1 MKGENMHNQ
10 YPRIR
15 ELIES
20 KRLSEAE
27 SLLDEVSADK
37 RNAEWNFLMGYL
49 HIKLDF
55 YFEAQQF
62 LQTACSMDKDNA
74 EYKDMLYAFQSQTKE
89 FYKKYNIVRKQ
100 TDIFGN
106 EEHPINR
113 PFGIFCDFFNDCC
126 DISSTC
132 CGAGDGTNVPS
143 NRKRWQ

>member
-1 MKGENMHNQ
+1 MYNQ

-55 YFEAQQF
+55 YFEAQKYF
-62 LQTACSMDKDNA
+62 ETACSMDQDNT
-74 EYKDMLYAFQSQTKE
+74 EYKDMLDAFRGQSKE
-89 FYKKYNIVRKQ
+89 FYKKYNIARKR
-100 TDIFGN
+100 TDIHGN
-106 EEHPINR
+106 EEY
-113 PFGIFCDFFNDCC
+113 GCKLCSIFFDCI
-126 DISSTC
+126 DIMEC
-132 CGAGDGTNVPS
+132 CCFVGPDNPS
-143 NRKRWQ
+143 KRKRWQ